1 MQTGRLA
8 ILGHFEQSAWGAT
21 APLALLLT
29 ICLTAAAQAGGLPLS
44 TEDATVSQCG
54 QSDEGCTRIRGHV
67 PAASERSG
75 VETIGSRSVSFG
87 PSPAPF
93 VSGLGAAGQAAADA
107 LNRLFFLQV
116 SHDDGAR

>member
-1 MQTGRLA
+1 M
-8 ILGHFEQSAWGAT
+8 LGHFEQSAGGAT
-21 APLALLLT
+21 APLAIFLT
-29 ICLTAAAQAGGLPLS
+29 ICLTTAAQAGGLPFS
-44 TEDATVSQCG
+44 AEDATVPQCG
-54 QSDEGCTRIRGHV
+54 QSEEGCTRIRGHV

-75 VETIGSRSVSFG
+75 VETIGSRSASFG
-87 PSPAPF
+87 PPPPPF